1 MKKKYFELSTE
12 NIKEYTNKC
21 RDILSYYIQRKRGY
35 LQDIDCYDAKL
46 CVTNANIR
54 IILHEINELIIEIRE
69 LSKRIASLEKG
80 RVSLAYSYNTT
91 NFNGD
96 TDKVNNARYYYSEII
111 LELNSL
117 ISYRDELKSKLVDYK
132 NRKNM
137 LVDEKNEYSNVLNK
151 YNHNISIC
159 THNMNVCYKILNK
172 LDNIYFSKIDRVSE
186 NYIKLKLKR
195 IK

>member
-12 NIKEYTNKC
+12 NIQEYTDKC
-21 RDILSYYIQRKRGY
+21 RDLLSYCIKCKRGY
-35 LQDIDCYDAKL
+35 LQDIDTYDAKL
-46 CVTNANIR
+46 CVTNANIK

-80 RVSLAYSYNTT
+80 RISLAYSYNNT

-96 TDKVNNARYYYSEII
+96 ANMVNNARYYYSEII

-117 ISYRDELKSKLVDYK
+117 IRYRDELRVKLVNYINK
-132 NRKNM
+132 KNM

-151 YNHNISIC
+151 YNHNVSIC
-159 THNMNVCYKILNK
+159 THNMKECYRVLDR
-172 LDNIYFSKIDRVSE
+172 LDNVYFSKINKVSK